1 MKKIFLFLLLVA
13 YSFSIDGFDKLKWES
28 SPEDFYKY
36 YGKYEYT
43 TYSDEGSI
51 FFTLLSPGI
60 YFNGEKL
67 EGVVLIFLQK
77 KLYEWGGVTN
87 TSKEKALEIYNQYK
101 KDYKSGKEKT
111 RGNKKTFT
119 FVDLDSKE
127 TKGFCIILTEYSGY
141 STITYTFSHN
151 MQ

>member
-13 YSFSIDGFDKLKWES
+13 YSFSVDGLDKLKWES

-67 EGVVLIFLQK
+67 DK
-77 KLYEWGGVTN
+77 KY
-87 TSKEKALEIYNQYK
+87 Q
-101 KDYKSGKEKT
+101 
-111 RGNKKTFT
+111 
-119 FVDLDSKE
+119 
-127 TKGFCIILTEYSGY
+127 
-141 STITYTFSHN
+141 
-151 MQ
+151 